1 MDKPSMAGDAEAL
14 KPCPRCS
21 GQAFVTINFGVWC
34 QQDRCL
40 TLPPRLDRA
49 EAIAAWNTRE
59 ASEHPAPVGSVD
71 GERLTTRYELEWRNG
86 GEWKRPGGGGFRD
99 GLHRTQS
106 LTDREE
112 AFREM
117 ASENARWVDTAEH
130 RIVEITER
138 VIGHASDKGR
148 HVITD
153 SALATP
159 SSEPIAA
166 EPTVAIPKRLVD
178 FLMGAGELEGCHFGE
193 MERGYGHRGRFWW
206 RALLAA
212 AMRSASSSALP
223 LTGSEPS
230 ADAIAATGKGEG
242 A

>member
-1 MDKPSMAGDAEAL
+1 MNEVMTLDEAVAFLTPFAAKCWDARSDMVYGRENGQAGRAL
-14 KPCPRCS
+14 KVVL
-21 GQAFVTINFGVWC
+21 A
-34 QQDRCL
+34 
-40 TLPPRLDRA
+40 
-49 EAIAAWNTRE
+49 
-59 ASEHPAPVGSVD
+59 
-71 GERLTTRYELEWRNG
+71 
-86 GEWKRPGGGGFRD
+86 
-99 GLHRTQS
+99 
-106 LTDREE
+106 
-112 AFREM
+112 
-117 ASENARWVDTAEH
+117 
-130 RIVEITER
+130 
-138 VIGHASDKGR
+138 
-148 HVITD
+148 
-153 SALATP
+153 ALATP

-230 ADAIAATGKGEG
+230 ADAIAATGEGEG